1 MNDTQQIHL
10 RQRIEHLESVNRW
23 HISALELLTSMGE
36 LHGDTNYHRDPSAI
50 LDIARS
56 YVQRLFDFEVVAFLT
71 CNEIDSDFDLTIC
84 DPNNATDIIKTEIN
98 YLIDSGKFAWAI
110 NQNRPLVER
119 STRTGGFIIL
129 HVLASKTRVRGMFL
143 GTLSGNPRSVDASRL
158 NLLSL
163 ILFSSAYAL
172 ESAALYKL
180 ISDHNRD
187 LEIIVEQ
194 RTEELEQNKLH
205 DALTGLPNRV
215 LFQDRTCQAIER
227 AHRYQTMVAILLFDI
242 DNFKR
247 INDTLG
253 HAAGDLLLKELAQRL
268 KSIVRN
274 SDTVGRPA
282 SNGYEEITVSRLG
295 GDEFSV
301 LLADIVT
308 VDSVMKVAQRIAEC
322 FTQPFVMD
330 RHEIMVTTS
339 IGISIF
345 PSDETDPEALL
356 KNADIAMYHV
366 KEQGRNSYEFFS
378 RTMQAKYRDQLMLEN
393 ELHHALERNEL
404 CLYYQPKVD
413 AISGTIRGVEALLRW
428 IHPERGMIPPNLFIS
443 VAEQNGLILP
453 IGDWVIDTACAQLR
467 QWQDQGI
474 GAIEMAV
481 NLSARQA
488 RQPDLARK
496 IQIILE
502 RHNLSAHHL
511 ELEITESLL
520 MDGAIGTTA
529 NLRNLIDA
537 GIRLSLD
544 DFGTGYSN
552 LGYLKRFPVNVIKID
567 ISFVR
572 DIAHSQAD
580 FAIVNAI
587 VALAHGLGMS
597 VVAEGVEYQEQL
609 ELLKKLGC
617 DTIQGYLFSRPLP
630 AEKVTVLLAMGIIT
644 PSPTA

>member
-1 MNDTQQIHL
+1 MNDKQLARLQ
-10 RQRIEHLESVNRW
+10 QRIEYLESINRW
-23 HISALELLTSMGE
+23 HMSALELLTSMGE
-36 LHGDTNYHRDPSAI
+36 LHGDTNHNRDPNTI
-50 LDIARS
+50 LDMARI
-56 YVQRLFDFEVVAFLT
+56 YVRRLFDFDVVAFMT
-71 CNEIDSDFDLTIC
+71 CSEVDSGFELMLC
-84 DPNNATDIIKTEIN
+84 DPVPSRVRIEEEIN
-98 YLIDSGKFAWAI
+98 YLIDSGKFAWAL
-110 NQNRPLVER
+110 NQNRPLVEKSVR
-119 STRTGGFIIL
+119 AGELIVL

-143 GTLSGNPRSVDASRL
+143 GSLPGNPRTLNASRL

-180 ISDHNRD
+180 ISDHNRN

-194 RTEELEQNKLH
+194 RTEELAQNKLH
-205 DALTGLPNRV
+205 DALTGLPNRL
-215 LFQDRTCQAIER
+215 LFQDRTRQAIER
-227 AHRYQTMVAILLFDI
+227 SSRHQTIVAILLFDI

-253 HAAGDLLLKELAQRL
+253 HAAGDQLLKELAQRL
-268 KSIVRN
+268 KSMVRN
-274 SDTVGRPA
+274 SDTVGRPV
-282 SNGYEEITVSRLG
+282 SGDYGDVTISRLG

-301 LLADIVT
+301 LLADIVS
-308 VDSVMKVAQRIAEC
+308 VDNVLKAAQRISEC
-322 FTQPFVMD
+322 FTRPFILD

-339 IGISIF
+339 IGISLF
-345 PSDETDPEALL
+345 PTDETDPDALL
-356 KNADIAMYHV
+356 KSADIAMYHV

-404 CLYYQPKVD
+404 RLYYQPKVD
-413 AISGTIRGVEALLRW
+413 ATTGAILGVEALLRW
-428 IHPERGMIPPNLFIS
+428 IHPERGMIPPNLFIP

-467 QWQDQGI
+467 QWKNQGI
-474 GAIEMAV
+474 GEIEMAV

-496 IQIILE
+496 VQFMLE
-502 RHNLSAHHL
+502 RHNISAHYL

-520 MDGAIGTTA
+520 MDDATNTSA
-529 NLRNLIDA
+529 NLRDLLDT
-537 GIRLSLD
+537 GVHLSID
-544 DFGTGYSN
+544 DFGTGYSS

-567 ISFVR
+567 GSFVR
-572 DIAHSQAD
+572 DVTRSKAD
-580 FAIVNAI
+580 LAIVNAI

-597 VVAEGVEYQEQL
+597 VVAEGVEHKEQL
-609 ELLKKLGC
+609 ELLRELHC

-630 AEKVTVLLAMGIIT
+630 AEKVTVLLEAGVI
-644 PSPTA
+644 SPGAT